1 MKLKCHNHSI
11 QSFEY
16 HLINYYVNEIKL
28 GSQVYN
34 IGSRPLNVS
43 GVKREA
49 YRLTS
54 HDLKFSFLKFKRFQ
68 KWQHNV
74 CDWFDGWLVMKSRNS
89 APWNLFRMTSSNLP
103 VPQKT
108 IFTQVSTVLDLRY
121 KSPVVNNKNDHSQV
135 YLLTNILALPQQFTR
150 YENSSTCVCDR
161 NDKADWFLCT
171 YDHPKCFDFNRFF
184 YRWNW
189 RWFACRYFSSFP
201 VLSQDKT
208 RNRHGRWFCPCLTII
223 RQGLSTNGRI
233 LISWMTLLLDST
245 H

>member
-54 HDLKFSFLKFKRFQ
+54 HDLKFSFLKFKRFRKLPAQ
-68 KWQHNV
+68 CSVTDSTVSDEITQFSTVESVPH
-74 CDWFDGWLVMKSRNS
+74 DLIY
-89 APWNLFRMTSSNLP
+89 LP
-103 VPQKT
+103 VPQKI

-121 KSPVVNNKNDHSQV
+121 KSPVVNSKNDHSQV

-150 YENSSTCVCDR
+150 YENNSTCVCDR

-223 RQGLSTNGRI
+223 RQGLSINGRI